1 MMQCKSS
8 IRAKAYGC
16 SKPLTAMGIRH
27 PKHGRVDLTGPMRA
41 DRVARVR
48 AGFGRAALSNPN
60 GATSRT
66 ARRAPPRRPG
76 PSVAAP
82 LFVGWDGIGPVRR
95 SRASDGR
102 SSRGK
107 VEAAEDCRSR
117 LIVQDECDEIQAATA
132 LTGQCVDVMHALQEL
147 GPVNTCRWFT
157 KGGRRDIPGSDGS
170 HAMRGRVTASASEDG
185 QGGRFHDSCDR
196 DRRGSCGTVRGA
208 AAVFVSLMATRQP
221 ERNDLLSPR
230 RVRREHTVEPDQGV
244 ARRRDQRCQLGEE
257 LQWRHYAVRLV
268 APWFADCVCDAAV
281 VQHAEPLKAERGPGA
296 ITKEP
301 FAAVAVR
308 G

>member
-1 MMQCKSS
+1 
-8 IRAKAYGC
+8 
-16 SKPLTAMGIRH
+16 
-27 PKHGRVDLTGPMRA
+27 MRT

-95 SRASDGR
+95 SSASDGR

-107 VEAAEDCRSR
+107 VEAVEDCRSR
-117 LIVQDECDEIQAATA
+117 LIVQDECDEIQATTA
-132 LTGQCVDVMHALQEL
+132 LTGQCVDVMDALQEL

-157 KGGRRDIPGSDGS
+157 EGGRRDIPGSDGS
-170 HAMRGRVTASASEDG
+170 HAMRGWVTASASKDW

-196 DRRGSCGTVRGA
+196 HRRRSCDSCGTVRGA

-221 ERNDLLSPR
+221 ERNDLLAPR
-230 RVRREHTVEPDQGV
+230 RVRREHAVEPDQGV
-244 ARRRDQRCQLGEE
+244 ARRRDQRCQPGEE

>member
-1 MMQCKSS
+1 
-8 IRAKAYGC
+8 
-16 SKPLTAMGIRH
+16 
-27 PKHGRVDLTGPMRA
+27 MRT

-95 SRASDGR
+95 SSASDGR

-107 VEAAEDCRSR
+107 VEAVEDCRSR
-117 LIVQDECDEIQAATA
+117 LIVQDECDEIQATTA
-132 LTGQCVDVMHALQEL
+132 LTGQCVDVMDALQEL

-157 KGGRRDIPGSDGS
+157 EGGRRDIPGSDGS
-170 HAMRGRVTASASEDG
+170 HAMRGWVTASASKDW

-196 DRRGSCGTVRGA
+196 HRRRSCDSCGTVRGA

-230 RVRREHTVEPDQGV
+230 RVRREHTVEPDQGWRGGGISAASR
-244 ARRRDQRCQLGEE
+244 ARNCSGDITRCVSLPHG
-257 LQWRHYAVRLV
+257 LRIAYAMRPSSNTLSRSRLSGGL
-268 APWFADCVCDAAV
+268 A
-281 VQHAEPLKAERGPGA
+281 Q
-296 ITKEP
+296 
-301 FAAVAVR
+301 
-308 G
+308 